1 MSVRTGS
8 KKGLILIVDD
18 SRLIRTMVRKILK
31 ETGYAVEEAVSGSE
45 GLAKVDAEKPDCIIL
60 DILMPGMSGYDVL
73 SELKSKSLGVPII
86 ILTADIQD
94 TSRKKCMD
102 LGAVD
107 FINKPPKDDDLI
119 NAIDRALAAQRG

>member
-86 ILTADIQD
+86 ILTA
-94 TSRKKCMD
+94 KCMD